1 MFGKASLRPPR
12 PFGYRRRPPTR
23 LAVEQLEERTVPST
37 FFTVTNLND
46 DGPGSLRRAIH
57 DANGTGE
64 PDAIAFQPG
73 LAGPITLTSG
83 ELDVMESVTITGP
96 GAGVITVSGNN
107 ASRIFLVENAAH
119 TAINVAISGLT
130 LTAGSGGAVA
140 VSDEVLALRGVVI
153 ANSSAQMG
161 GGILVSTDGRLTL
174 EDSTV
179 SGNRAD
185 GVGSPFGGGLYLG
198 PNSVALVRNST
209 ISGNQAVGGDG
220 GGVFVESGGSL
231 TVENSTISG
240 NSADL
245 GGGIDVIGGLLTV
258 ANSTISGNS
267 AVGGGGLLAGG
278 STLTVENSTISGN
291 VASGPGG
298 GISLPAGGTAVIRNS
313 TVAFNTATSG
323 GGGVF
328 VKASSSPA
336 AVTLLSTIVADNAV
350 GAAGDGPDVLGK
362 VTAAFSL
369 VENVA
374 GTTFLPGSA
383 NNVLGVDPLL
393 GPLADNG
400 GPTRTHALLAG
411 SLAINHGANPA
422 GLAFDQ
428 RGPGFA
434 RARGAAP
441 DIGAFEAA
449 PAPQIVAV
457 PFRRNGVARVRVF
470 DAAAGTVRAIL
481 TPFRGFRG
489 RLRLQFLDVNGDG
502 SLDLIVQ
509 AVIHGRRKK
518 KLFDAVTLALLPAAL
533 A

>member
-12 PFGYRRRPPTR
+12 PFGCRRRPPTR
-23 LAVEQLEERTVPST
+23 LAVEQLEGRTVPSSI
-37 FFTVTNLND
+37 FTVTNLQD

-57 DANGTGE
+57 DANGTVE
-64 PDAIAFQPG
+64 PDAIVFQPG

-107 ASRIFLVENAAH
+107 ATRVFVVEQAAH
-119 TAINVAISGLT
+119 TAINVTISGLT
-130 LTAGSGGAVA
+130 LTAGSDGAVA
-140 VSDEVLALRGVVI
+140 VSDEILTLRGVVI
-153 ANSSAQMG
+153 VNSHAQRG
-161 GGILVSTDGRLTL
+161 GGIFVSNDGRLTL

-179 SGNRAD
+179 SGNRAE
-185 GVGSPFGGGLYLG
+185 GGTSPFGGGLYLAS
-198 PNSVALVRNST
+198 NSVALVRNST
-209 ISGNQAVGGDG
+209 ISGNQAIGGQG
-220 GGVFVESGGSL
+220 GGAFVQGGSL

-240 NSADL
+240 NSAES
-245 GGGIDVIGGLLTV
+245 GGGIKVSGGSLAV
-258 ANSTISGNS
+258 EASTISGNS
-267 AVGGGGLLAGG
+267 AVGGGGLLADG
-278 STLTVENSTISGN
+278 STLTVESSTISGN

-298 GISLPAGGTAVIRNS
+298 GLSFPEGGTGVIRNS
-313 TVAFNTATSG
+313 TVAFNTATPG

-350 GAAGDGPDVLGK
+350 GATRDGSDVLGK

-369 VENVA
+369 VENVV
-374 GTTFLPGSA
+374 GTTLLPGSA

-411 SLAINHGANPA
+411 SPALNHGANPD

-428 RGPGFA
+428 RGAGFA
-434 RARGAAP
+434 RARGAAA

-457 PFRRNGVARVRVF
+457 PFRRNGVARVRVL
-470 DAAAGTVRAIL
+470 DAAAGTVRAVL

-489 RLRLQFLDVNGDG
+489 RLRLQLLDVNGDG
-502 SLDLIVQ
+502 ALDLIVQ
-509 AVIHGRRKK
+509 AVLHGRRKK
-518 KLFDAVTLALLPAAL
+518 KLFDAVTLAPLPPGL

>member
-12 PFGYRRRPPTR
+12 SFGCRRRPPTR
-23 LAVEQLEERTVPST
+23 LAVEQLEERTVPSSI
-37 FFTVTNLND
+37 FTVTNLQD

-57 DANGTGE
+57 DANGTVE
-64 PDAIAFQPG
+64 PDAIVFQPG

-140 VSDEVLALRGVVI
+140 VSDEVLTLRGVVI
-153 ANSSAQMG
+153 ANSNAQNG

-179 SGNRAD
+179 SGNHAD
-185 GVGSPFGGGLYLG
+185 GVGTPLGGGLFLSS
-198 PNSVALVRNST
+198 NSVALVRNST
-209 ISGNQAVGGDG
+209 IAGNQAIGGDG
-220 GGVFVESGGSL
+220 GGVYVGSGGSL
-231 TVENSTISG
+231 TVANSTISG
-240 NSADL
+240 NSADV
-245 GGGIDVIGGLLTV
+245 GGGIKVSGGLLTV

-267 AVGGGGLLAGG
+267 AVGGGGLLADG
-278 STLTVENSTISGN
+278 STLTVANSTISGN

-313 TVAFNTATSG
+313 TVAFNTATTG

-328 VKASSSPA
+328 VKATSSPA

-350 GAAGDGPDVLGK
+350 GATAVGPDVFGK

-374 GTTFLPGSA
+374 DTTFLPGSA
-383 NNVLGVDPLL
+383 NNVLGVDPRL

-400 GPTRTHALLAG
+400 GPTQTHALLPG
-411 SLAINHGANPA
+411 SPALDHGANPD
-422 GLAFDQ
+422 GVAFDQ

-434 RARGAAP
+434 RARGGAP

-449 PAPQIVAV
+449 PALQIVAV
-457 PFRRNGVARVRVF
+457 PFRRNGVSRVRVK
-470 DAAAGTVRAIL
+470 DAATGAVRGVL
-481 TPFRGFRG
+481 TPFRGYRG
-489 RLRLQFLDVNGDG
+489 RLRLQLLDVNGDG
-502 SLDLIVQ
+502 ALDLVVQ
-509 AVIHGRRKK
+509 AVIHGKRKK
-518 KLFDAVTLALLPAAL
+518 KVFDAVTLDPLPPGL